1 MTKNGRNVG
10 IAFSGQYLN
19 ALKASTHPHLAHFT
33 KLSKNP
39 KKVIFNQ
46 EMFESCLA
54 YTYMNAY
61 TYTHTHTHRERQAQ
75 AFIHSL
81 GSVNSSILSSVCP
94 CLTGNRE
101 KKNTATANLPYQIR
115 LHIYLFLYV
124 ASGSDQFLMLH
135 SKGGGGA
142 GNQTKRTLSSNM
154 L

>member
-61 TYTHTHTHRERQAQ
+61 TYTHTHTQRKASTS
-75 AFIHSL
+75 IHSFI
-81 GSVNSSILSSVCP
+81 GFSKFKHSFISVSMLDWKQREEKYSNSQFAI
-94 CLTGNRE
+94 
-101 KKNTATANLPYQIR
+101 
-115 LHIYLFLYV
+115 
-124 ASGSDQFLMLH
+124 SDQ
-135 SKGGGGA
+135 
-142 GNQTKRTLSSNM
+142 TTYLSISVRC
-154 L
+154 LWE